1 MAEDDPL
8 IQNISPERVIGSV
21 KRITPED
28 FYQLYREP
36 SIPVII
42 KGIANGWAAS
52 TKWKDPHYFSKLYGK
67 SQVPIEV
74 GGHYVD
80 VNWTQKMVS
89 FKDFIETYI
98 TLENKYAKSI
108 PTEAC
113 PQPGRLCFQLAI
125 LTLP

>member
-1 MAEDDPL
+1 MAELDDSDPL
-8 IQNISPERVIGSV
+8 IQNISPERTIGTV

-36 SIPVII
+36 SIPIII

-52 TKWKDPHYFSKLYGK
+52 SKWKDPHYFSELYGK

-74 GGHYVD
+74 GGHYLD

-89 FKDFIETYI
+89 FKDFIEKYI
-98 TLENKYAKSI
+98 TLENKYVNWD
-108 PTEAC
+108 
-113 PQPGRLCFQLAI
+113 
-125 LTLP
+125 